1 MNRSG
6 FEERMII
13 FPKHLYRRCNCSM
26 ERCAICSWGAA
37 ICTRCAGI
45 EGELPTDCP
54 GEEMTDEQRI
64 SVLSGEINYHRRT
77 GWIAEDVTRY
87 ARLRA
92 IFGPGAPA

>member
-1 MNRSG
+1 
-6 FEERMII
+6 MII
-13 FPKHLYRRCNCSM
+13 FPKHLYRRCDCRM
-26 ERCAICSWGAA
+26 ERCAICTWRAA

-64 SVLSGEINYHRRT
+64 GVLSGEINYHRGT

-92 IFGPGAPA
+92 IYGPGASA